1 MRARWA
7 SVSLVGEAVLY
18 LRAPAPPP
26 APSAPPSA
34 SGPMALSAAAFP
46 SAASSRTER
55 LSRRR
60 RRSWVRCA
68 STKRE
73 ETEREERVKEPASS
87 SSKSPSSRSYCVC
100 ARAIDSRRVVSSLCV
115 RAPRAGPSSADAKG
129 AVTAKLVLFT
139 FARRRASLLRGLKRS
154 SLAAVRLVISPKGT
168 CEADTRLRCC
178 AANDLVTER
187 DRV

>member
-1 MRARWA
+1 MVGGSKIRARWA

-115 RAPRAGPSSADAKG
+115 RVPRAGPPSADAKG
-129 AVTAKLVLFT
+129 AVTAKLVYLCSQKGESA
-139 FARRRASLLRGLKRS
+139 ARTKAIQLG
-154 SLAAVRLVISPKGT
+154 G
-168 CEADTRLRCC
+168 CEAS
-178 AANDLVTER
+178 DLAKGDV
-187 DRV
+187 